1 MGVAVNRRSFI
12 IAAVLLPLMNAQ
24 SAEPTAT
31 QSVVVGGGC
40 FWCTEAVFQRLP
52 GVKKVVSG
60 YSGGQVKNPT
70 YEQICTGTTGHAEVI
85 RVDFDPA
92 VVKLDT
98 VLDVFFVAHDPTTL
112 NQQGADRGTQY
123 RSVIFFTDEAQKKAA
138 DEAKVRAKK
147 EWEDTIVT
155 EISPLKEFYAAEA
168 YHQNYYNLN
177 KDKNP
182 YCPVVIGRKLAKL
195 VAKGVIKA
203 E

>member
-1 MGVAVNRRSFI
+1 
-12 IAAVLLPLMNAQ
+12 MNSQ
-24 SAEPTAT
+24 SVEPATPVAT
-31 QSVVVGGGC
+31 QSIVVGGGC
-40 FWCTEAVFQRLP
+40 FWCTEAVFQRLL

-60 YSGGQVKNPT
+60 YSGGHIKNPT
-70 YEQICTGTTGHAEVI
+70 YEQICTATTGHAEVI

-112 NQQGADRGTQY
+112 NQQGGDRGPQY
-123 RSVIFFTDEAQKKAA
+123 RSVIFFANDAQKKAA
-138 DEAKVRAKK
+138 DDAKERAKK
-147 EWEDTIVT
+147 EWAEPIVT
-155 EISPLKEFYAAEA
+155 EVSTLKEFYAAEA

-182 YCPVVIGRKLAKL
+182 YCPVVIGKKLAKL

>member
-1 MGVAVNRRSFI
+1 
-12 IAAVLLPLMNAQ
+12 MNAQ
-24 SAEPTAT
+24 SAEPAAT

-70 YEQICTGTTGHAEVI
+70 YEQICTGETGHAEVI

-123 RSVIFFTDEAQKKAA
+123 RSVIFFKDDAQKKAA
-138 DEAKVRAKK
+138 HEAKVRAKK

-155 EISPLKEFYAAEA
+155 EISPLKEFSVAEA